1 MNTYAFVIKAK
12 AKSEKKNLFCWLSA
26 KSDSRAEREILNIL
40 DDADIAVGRGAD
52 YQLPQRTDW
61 HVADDLPEE
70 GVLDDT
76 WCDRYTLG
84 EDGRSWS
91 PVLGETGAAAAPV
104 VNVETQPTQPAADAD
119 LRPLSRLRLIQR
131 LIAHLMHDTE
141 LDQITLEQHIEIGV
155 MEGNDDDCFV
165 QALRQVIEDNPEIRE
180 LSAHV
185 EWKLIKAV
193 KAVFPQDQSHESERI
208 AHFVKD
214 WVLAEASERA
224 QLVEDWLSGKLPAPE
239 LVDIIQPGD
248 DEYISDEDVI
258 QEGSAVE
265 ATQVH
270 ALVQAFREKDM
281 TVLHAVP
288 TLPFRHRLLAQFIT
302 EKEYAYHIDN
312 EQLTTVRQLE
322 MDTDNSYVQN
332 LLLAAENVEGMKKLR
347 DFEFWRLTD
356 AVKRVFPSDKAAPDL
371 ALMLQFMK
379 AWKATDYIDRGLLT
393 KEWINGNRVSTIQRT
408 DTGTNAGGN
417 TTDRNPDMK
426 HMLDTLDIEIAA
438 ALLPMDYNIYEI
450 PGGVLRR
457 AKEIIA
463 NKEEPWSSWSAQ
475 LRKTPGILDFSRAAV
490 FVLIRNAPEGIHNET
505 PKLINYIAQNGKEV
519 AFIPD
524 TGNDDS
530 EERWQAVESMLFTP
544 AAAPAEEPALEK
556 VDSQLVNTT
565 HVMPKW
571 VKTEEQQ
578 IAEEQG
584 NKVHTLPKWAAA
596 GDDQPKVESL
606 GGGVFSIEGLLAT
619 PSNEVAKQEAESVE
633 HVQMEETDP
642 SKVEAGAGLPAV
654 EGDDAAA
661 AQAGSVNP
669 ADILAAAAPELAS
682 NVAADLDQ
690 NIESLN
696 QNEPGLPQTEPET
709 PVIEP
714 EVDIPEPEA
723 AAPQWPAYF
732 EPGRYEGLPN
742 DVYHAANGIS
752 STMVKDA
759 RVSLMY
765 FEARHVS
772 KTIQKERSKVL
783 DMGNLVHALA
793 LQPETLDAE
802 FSIEPEIPEGALTT
816 TATIRASIEEYNAS
830 LPPQLNADDIK
841 ALLEAHNATL
851 PAPLPLGAAVDET
864 AESYMALPEE
874 FQRIEADKKQTAAA
888 MKACIKE
895 YNATLPAPMK
905 TTGSRDALLEQL
917 AIVNPDLVA
926 QEAQKPAPLKVSGTK
941 TDLIQALKAVRQDA
955 VFADELL
962 DVWRENPEGK
972 VLVTRQQL
980 EFALCIQKALHAHP
994 TAEKLLLHP
1003 DRAVET
1009 SYFGIDEETGLEIRV
1024 RPDLELDVDGV
1035 RIGADLK
1042 TISMWN
1048 IKQSGLRAKLHRE
1061 IIDRDYHLSAGMY
1074 METASLDQFFWIFVN
1089 KDEGYH
1095 WIAIVEASPELVEL
1109 GILEYRTTM
1118 RAIANAFDTGEWP
1131 APITNDYTD
1140 ELTDYDLRR
1149 LEALRTA

>member
-91 PVLGETGAAAAPV
+91 PVLIEAGAAAAPV
-104 VNVETQPTQPAADAD
+104 VSVETQPTQPAAADAEF
-119 LRPLSRLRLIQR
+119 RPLSRLRLIQR
-131 LIAHLMHDTE
+131 LLAHLMHDAE
-141 LDQITLEQHIEIGV
+141 LDQITLEQHMEIGV
-155 MEGNDDDCFV
+155 MEFKDENCFV
-165 QALRQVIEDNPEIRE
+165 LGLRQAIADTPEIQE

-193 KAVFPQDQSHESERI
+193 KAVFPQDQSHEAERI
-208 AHFVKD
+208 TLFVKG
-214 WVLAEASERA
+214 WVQAEVSDRA
-224 QLVEDWLSGKLPAPE
+224 QLVEDWLSGNLPTPEIADTSEPDDHAPDSSE
-239 LVDIIQPGD
+239 EVQQKSTPEEVAQAQAI
-248 DEYISDEDVI
+248 
-258 QEGSAVE
+258 
-265 ATQVH
+265 
-270 ALVQAFREKDM
+270 VQAFRDKDM
-281 TVLHAVP
+281 TELHTVA
-288 TLPFRHRLLAQFIT
+288 TLSFRHRLLAQFT
-302 EKEYAYHIDN
+302 NEKEYAYHVDN
-312 EQLTTVRQLE
+312 EQLTAVRQLE

-332 LLLAAENVEGMKKLR
+332 LLLAAENIEGMKNLR
-347 DFEFWRLTD
+347 DFELWRLTD
-356 AVKRVFPSDKAAPDL
+356 AVKRVFPSDKAIPDL
-371 ALMLQFMK
+371 SLMLQFMK
-379 AWKATDYIDRGLLT
+379 AWKATDHIDRGLLA
-393 KEWINGNRVSTIQRT
+393 KEWIAGNRVSTIQRT
-408 DTGTNAGGN
+408 DTGTNAGGGIK
-417 TTDRNPDMK
+417 TDRNADYE
-426 HMLDTLDIEIAA
+426 HTLDTLDIEIACA
-438 ALLPMDYNIYEI
+438 TLPMDFDIYNI
-450 PGGVLRR
+450 PGSIHRR
-457 AKEIIA
+457 AKDIVA
-463 NKEEPWSSWSAQ
+463 AKESPWKEWSAA
-475 LRKTPGILDFSRAAV
+475 LRKTAGILDYSRAAI
-490 FVLIRNAPEGIHNET
+490 FALIREASSGITPFPDRMTGYISAALNEYKHDKPEAEI
-505 PKLINYIAQNGKEV
+505 L
-519 AFIPD
+519 
-524 TGNDDS
+524 
-530 EERWQAVESMLFTP
+530 
-544 AAAPAEEPALEK
+544 AAARQIDSVAVVAGVIQGTEP
-556 VDSQLVNTT
+556 
-565 HVMPKW
+565 
-571 VKTEEQQ
+571 
-578 IAEEQG
+578 
-584 NKVHTLPKWAAA
+584 
-596 GDDQPKVESL
+596 VESL
-606 GGGVFSIEGLLAT
+606 EALSTEYAVVGKAAAEAAQSHQRVTTARPEVANLGGGMFSIEGLLAT
-619 PSNEVAKQEAESVE
+619 PSSEVAKQEVE
-633 HVQMEETDP
+633 IVGNVQMEETDP
-642 SKVEAGAGLPAV
+642 SKVEAGDALPAV
-654 EGDDAAA
+654 EGADATA
-661 AQAGSVNP
+661 AQANSVNP

-682 NVAADLDQ
+682 DVAADLDQ
-690 NIESLN
+690 IIEPLN
-696 QNEPGLPQTEPET
+696 QAEPELPQTEPET
-709 PVIEP
+709 AVIEP
-714 EVDIPEPEA
+714 EADIPEPEA
-723 AAPQWPAYF
+723 AAQHWPAYF

-793 LQPETLDAE
+793 LQPETLATE

-816 TATIRASIEEYNAS
+816 TATIRACIDEYNAS
-830 LPPQLNADDIK
+830 LPPQMSADDIK
-841 ALLEAHNATL
+841 ALLEAYNATL
-851 PAPLPLGAAVDET
+851 PAPLPLGGDKEAIGLAYVGLPAEFKRIVGDDKNFT
-864 AESYMALPEE
+864 A
-874 FQRIEADKKQTAAA
+874 TA

-895 YNATLPAPMK
+895 YNATLPAPAK
-905 TTGSRDALLEQL
+905 TGGSRDALLEQL
-917 AIVNPDLVA
+917 AVVNPDLVA
-926 QEAQKPAPLKVSGTK
+926 QEAQKPTPLKVSGTK
-941 TDLIQALKAVRQDA
+941 VDLIQALKAVRPDA

-962 DVWRENPEGK
+962 DAWRENPESK
-972 VLVTRQQL
+972 VLVTRQQY
-980 EFALCIQKALHAHP
+980 ATAVNIQKALHAHP
-994 TAEKLLLHP
+994 TAGKLLLHP

-1109 GILEYRTTM
+1109 GTLEYRATM